1 MTAELSSARR
11 VDDETLSASKVT
23 SMAGVRPY
31 VVAVHVPVARFSGPA
46 AAEEDAETGG
56 AEFSG
61 ASLGRSTQSIPLTSA
76 HGSDTGS

>member
-1 MTAELSSARR
+1 
-11 VDDETLSASKVT
+11 
-23 SMAGVRPY
+23 MAGVRPY

-61 ASLGRSTQSIPLTSA
+61 ATLGRSTQSTPLTSA